1 VLGGGWGQL
10 GAAGGKGGGQ
20 RRRRRR
26 GEFGLNTGIF
36 SPKLFFGACRLG
48 GELQVRCGCCGRLKP
63 QISPTRKKTVT
74 CFPPLQP
81 AQWQRS
87 GSAVEAQWKRS
98 GCAAAGGVKTTL
110 L

>member
-1 VLGGGWGQL
+1 M
-10 GAAGGKGGGQ
+10 
-20 RRRRRR
+20 
-26 GEFGLNTGIF
+26 
-36 SPKLFFGACRLG
+36 
-48 GELQVRCGCCGRLKP
+48 
-63 QISPTRKKTVT
+63 VT

-110 L
+110 ISKTLRGGLFSHDGRMNSMAVAEAAMNVWGTTQI